1 MKDKLSQSIQI
12 DKEMAKELINLMVDT
27 FDILD

>member
-12 DKEMAKELINLMVDT
+12 GKEMAKELINLMVDT